1 MEQKK
6 NVLNLTLKNKQNV
19 FMLEPRYHHAKV
31 LKNLKVSYLHVFSYS
46 ERENTYATKLEN
58 KVKID
63 EIKAR
68 RKKMQDRLYQVMA
81 AKYQSEIDD
90 AKFKISTL
98 VDRPILIPEH
108 IDITGEVDKLLQKI
122 SSAEDRMAAM
132 RRHYG
137 KKEAD

>member
-1 MEQKK
+1 
-6 NVLNLTLKNKQNV
+6 
-19 FMLEPRYHHAKV
+19 
-31 LKNLKVSYLHVFSYS
+31 
-46 ERENTYATKLEN
+46 
-58 KVKID
+58 
-63 EIKAR
+63 
-68 RKKMQDRLYQVMA
+68 MQDKLYQVMA

-98 VDRPILIPEH
+98 ADRPMIIPEH
-108 IDITGEVDKLLQKI
+108 IDITGEGDKLLQKI

>member
-1 MEQKK
+1 
-6 NVLNLTLKNKQNV
+6 
-19 FMLEPRYHHAKV
+19 
-31 LKNLKVSYLHVFSYS
+31 
-46 ERENTYATKLEN
+46 
-58 KVKID
+58 
-63 EIKAR
+63 
-68 RKKMQDRLYQVMA
+68 MQDKLYQVMA
-81 AKYQSEIDD
+81 AKYQADIDD

-137 KKEAD
+137 KKKAE

>member
-1 MEQKK
+1 
-6 NVLNLTLKNKQNV
+6 
-19 FMLEPRYHHAKV
+19 
-31 LKNLKVSYLHVFSYS
+31 
-46 ERENTYATKLEN
+46 
-58 KVKID
+58 
-63 EIKAR
+63 
-68 RKKMQDRLYQVMA
+68 MQDRLYQVMA

-122 SSAEDRMAAM
+122 SGSEDKMAAM

-137 KKEAD
+137 RKEAD

>member
-1 MEQKK
+1 
-6 NVLNLTLKNKQNV
+6 
-19 FMLEPRYHHAKV
+19 
-31 LKNLKVSYLHVFSYS
+31 
-46 ERENTYATKLEN
+46 
-58 KVKID
+58 
-63 EIKAR
+63 
-68 RKKMQDRLYQVMA
+68 MQDKLYQVMA
-81 AKYQSEIDD
+81 AKYQADIDD

-137 KKEAD
+137 RKEAE